1 MQPSTPKVGKLFRKE
16 LLMKNLGINISHN
29 GPYTNVS
36 TAPLCFSQTVR
47 NIAVPMILSSKQRI
61 ITVNEISLTKTP
73 NTDRS
78 ETGK

>member
-1 MQPSTPKVGKLFRKE
+1 
-16 LLMKNLGINISHN
+16 MKNLGINISHN

-47 NIAVPMILSSKQRI
+47 NIAVPMIFSSKQRI

>member
-1 MQPSTPKVGKLFRKE
+1 
-16 LLMKNLGINISHN
+16 MKNLGINISHN

-61 ITVNEISLTKTP
+61 ITVNEISLTKIP

>member
-1 MQPSTPKVGKLFRKE
+1 
-16 LLMKNLGINISHN
+16 MKNLGINISHN

-47 NIAVPMILSSKQRI
+47 NIAVPMIVSSEQRI
-61 ITVNEISLTKTP
+61 VTAHEISPTKIP
-73 NTDRS
+73 YTDRS